1 MLSLH
6 VPAAYTSRYPC
17 NLWTSI
23 CLAISSYRL
32 CLMRFVF
39 LGAEVCVR
47 LPSDS
52 ASQRTPL
59 PSANGWRLQTPIADF
74 HHLACYHARHTSSRK
89 IGIISLSVL
98 SHHRT
103 YRSVY
108 GGSLII
114 FSDQLI
120 IIRQED
126 ITSLT
131 KPIGGKRSTKDKT
144 ISSVPVAF
152 PSIRPLPSFGF
163 RYS

>member
-1 MLSLH
+1 MGATGLLIRANHALQPLANASH
-6 VPAAYTSRYPC
+6 FEPTGSHPVA
-17 NLWTSI
+17 LWMET
-23 CLAISSYRL
+23 
-32 CLMRFVF
+32 
-39 LGAEVCVR
+39 
-47 LPSDS
+47 
-52 ASQRTPL
+52 
-59 PSANGWRLQTPIADF
+59 
-74 HHLACYHARHTSSRK
+74 SRK
-89 IGIISLSVL
+89 IGINSLSVL